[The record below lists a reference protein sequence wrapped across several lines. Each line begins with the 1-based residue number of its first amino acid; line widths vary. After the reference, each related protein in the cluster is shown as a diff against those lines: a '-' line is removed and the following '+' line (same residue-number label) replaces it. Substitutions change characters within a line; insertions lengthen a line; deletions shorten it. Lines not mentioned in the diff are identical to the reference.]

1 MEGSEYKNNAGMGDD
16 WGDEAQGWHG
26 HGGHRRH
33 GRHMK
38 WKQMNIFAKIGLI
51 ILGIILAV
59 AAFIGFGFLVVALW
73 NWLMPAIFNLP
84 TISFWQAWGLLV
96 LSSILFKG
104 HGAHRAG
111 SDYRR
116 KSKLR
121 HKMADYQER
130 ERQGGETPTAPV

>member
-1 MEGSEYKNNAGMGDD
+1 MENTENKGPRDIREEWM
-16 WGDEAQGWHG
+16 DEMHGHHG
-26 HGGHRRH
+26 HGRH

-38 WKQMNIFAKIGLI
+38 WRQMNIFAKIGLI
-51 ILGIILAV
+51 IAGIILAV
-59 AAFIGFGFLVVALW
+59 AAFIGFGFLLAALW

-84 TISFWQAWGLLV
+84 TISFWQAWGIMV

-116 KSKLR
+116 KAKLR
-121 HKMADYQER
+121 HKMADYQDR
-130 ERQGGETPTAPV
+130 ERQHGEAPTSSL